1 MKNSYDNMNDSFNKL
16 IGKMDGLIAKL
27 EFFSYVIIF
36 CCMVYSFYL
45 FQIGSTLE
53 AMYHVLISL
62 FLYNIARK

>member
-27 EFFSYVIIF
+27 EFFSYVLILG
-36 CCMVYSFYL
+36 CVLYSVYL

-62 FLYNIARK
+62 FLYNVARK